1 MPARSTISPS
11 SKGNMTARS
20 WEEASEYSAPAGV
33 LQFIG
38 QAHLDGVRGSRIYKR
53 SKISPEATV
62 ILTRFFEKQPLPD
75 LETRQSLAASLGMT
89 PRSVQVWFQN
99 RRQRSKPT
107 TAAQA
112 QAKTAHAALF
122 EPRGASGA
130 STPERSPEAGC
141 DALLL
146 LCSCASQ
153 EL

>member
-1 MPARSTISPS
+1 
-11 SKGNMTARS
+11 MTARS
-20 WEEASEYSAPAGV
+20 WEEDSEYSAPAGV
-33 LQFIG
+33 LQLIG
-38 QAHLDGVRGSRIYKR
+38 QAQFDGVRGSRTYKR

-75 LETRQSLAASLGMT
+75 LETRHSLAASLGMT

-107 TAAQA
+107 TADQA
-112 QAKTAHAALF
+112 QAKTARALF

-130 STPERSPEAGC
+130 EAGC

-153 EL
+153 EI